1 MLTEEFVDAN
11 KDIIWRRAVLL
22 AHGNKTLAETYAVE
36 MFVEIDEQMKSG
48 TFKSVNVSAMR
59 YIERKLMRDKSPC

>member
-11 KDIIWRRAVLL
+11 TDIIWRRAVLL
-22 AHGNKTLAETYAVE
+22 ARGDKTLAETYAVE

-48 TFKSVNVSAMR
+48 TFKSVHVSAMH
-59 YIERKLMRDKSPC
+59 YMERKLMRGRSPR